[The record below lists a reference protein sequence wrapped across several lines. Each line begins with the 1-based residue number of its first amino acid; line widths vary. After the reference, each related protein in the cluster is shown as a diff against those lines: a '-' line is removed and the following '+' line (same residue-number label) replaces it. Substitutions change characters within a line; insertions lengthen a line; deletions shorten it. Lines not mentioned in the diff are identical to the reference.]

1 MKPQYPK
8 MLYKD
13 GSDTTDYVIVAD
25 PGEQAA
31 AAKEGYFPHGEKPE
45 SEEVKRGPGRPKK
58 AA

>member
-25 PGEQAA
+25 PGEHAA
-31 AAKEGYFPHGEKPE
+31 AAKDGYFAFGEQPPE
-45 SEEVKRGPGRPKK
+45 EPKRGPGRQKK
-58 AA
+58 DA